1 MSSFLERCA
10 QALEG
15 ESFPVALV
23 PAGPATPVDQ
33 LSVELE
39 ADAQGRVPH
48 IFLGVIPGL
57 EDELDPG
64 ISLLQCWTELPF
76 GVDAPC
82 MVEVV
87 DLLLVLN
94 RSVPLPGFSLN
105 ATDGSLFHRHVLILG
120 PDEDANVKVVVEA
133 ALMLGFLVSRFAGAI
148 EAVATG
154 QQTAEQTASQMLQ
167 PGS

>member
-1 MSSFLERCA
+1 VPTLLERCA
-10 QALEG
+10 QALEA
-15 ESFPVALV
+15 ERFPVALIA
-23 PAGPATPVDQ
+23 AGPATPVDQ

-39 ADAQGRVPH
+39 ADAQGRVPR

-76 GVDAPC
+76 VAEAPH
-82 MVEVV
+82 MVAVV

-120 PDEDANVKVVVEA
+120 PDEDANLKVVVEA

-154 QQTAEQTASQMLQ
+154 RQTADQAASQLLQ
-167 PGS
+167 RGG